1 MIVGIGVDLIETER
15 IIEALSRNEG
25 RMKSKLFTEAE
36 REYCEGRHTPPLHYA
51 ARFAAKE
58 AFSKA
63 VGTGMA
69 QGLKWREIEV
79 LNLPGGEPV
88 LHAHGV
94 AAELM
99 KRRGATRVLVSLSH
113 SKTAAVAVVVLEN
126 GEAG

>member
-1 MIVGIGVDLIETER
+1 MRSVNTARVGI
-15 IIEALSRNEG
+15 
-25 RMKSKLFTEAE
+25 F
-36 REYCEGRHTPPLHYA
+36 PLHYA
-51 ARFAAKE
+51 ARRGRGRT
-58 AFSKA
+58 FSKA
-63 VGTGMA
+63 VGTGMT

-99 KRRGATRVLVSLSH
+99 KKRGATRVLVTLSH